1 MRYKSVLLAASLL
14 MATASA
20 ALAQKPAFG
29 SAAEAKA
36 LLEKTVTALKADKAK
51 TIAAINK
58 GDAEFVDRDLYP
70 ACSGADGK
78 VVAHPDAA
86 RLGMDRTTM
95 KDSTGKLYG
104 PELLKAEEGRIA
116 EVPYMYA
123 RPGGDKATVQKVS
136 YVTKVGD
143 LVCLV
148 GYYK

>member
-1 MRYKSVLLAASLL
+1 MRFSFVLLAASVS
-14 MATASA
+14 MIAASA
-20 ALAQKPAFG
+20 VCAQKPEFG
-29 SAAEAKA
+29 SATEAKA

-58 GDAEFVDRDLYP
+58 GDAAFVDRDLYP
-70 ACSGADGK
+70 ACSGGDGK
-78 VVAHPDAA
+78 VVAHPDAT

-104 PELLKAEEGRIA
+104 PEILKAEEGKIS

-123 RPGGDKATVQKVS
+123 RPGGDKATVPKVS
-136 YVTKVGD
+136 YVTKIGD